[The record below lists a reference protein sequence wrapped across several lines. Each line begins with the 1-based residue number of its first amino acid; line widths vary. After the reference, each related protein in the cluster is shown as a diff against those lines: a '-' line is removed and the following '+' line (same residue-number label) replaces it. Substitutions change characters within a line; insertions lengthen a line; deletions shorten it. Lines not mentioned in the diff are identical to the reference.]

1 MKHKIMVIF
10 TAVMLLFIVS
20 SCSQKK
26 GNSALSSPASPKNVI
41 MIIGDGMGPEQ
52 VGLLLTYARQAPHS
66 VLGDKTTCFDK
77 IMEKDGSLGI
87 SLTYAHNV
95 LVTDSAASGSQ
106 LATGHSSGSEMI
118 GLDYNGD
125 PVPTVLERAIQAGK
139 STGLVTD
146 TRVTDATPAA
156 FAAHQPHR
164 KMGDAI
170 ALDMLSLGPDV
181 LLGGGLGNWIPREA
195 NDKNSRV
202 RRELEE
208 ITQGS
213 VAIKSKRRDSQ
224 NLLARARENGYG
236 LVFNR
241 SQLAAASGKVIGLFA
256 ASAMPNAI
264 AVSNCLN
271 DPDRSVPTLEEMSL
285 KAIDILSQ
293 NDQGFFLMIEA
304 GQIDWAAHSNDAGLM
319 LHEMIRLNETV
330 NAVLDWAKNREDTLI
345 ILTADHTTGGFGF
358 SYTAKD
364 LPRASQLPGMMFK
377 DKDYK
382 PGYNYGDPHVLD
394 KLYSQKLSYG
404 DIFDKFYQLSKEE
417 QTPKNLAMLVNQYTA
432 FPITIAQ
439 AQRILETE
447 DNPIYLPDNRK
458 LNAKRVPKLDNKD
471 EFYPSQKFS
480 NIHALLALAV
490 AGDQFAVWNTGT
502 HTNTPVLVF
511 TKGSVRAR
519 KPFAGVIH
527 HTQLGQYAID
537 AVRGK

>member
-1 MKHKIMVIF
+1 MKHKIILIFSVVIF
-10 TAVMLLFIVS
+10 FSMVS

-26 GNSALSSPASPKNVI
+26 ANPDLSSPANPRNVI

-52 VGLLLTYARQAPHS
+52 VGFLLTYARQAPHS

-87 SLTYAHNV
+87 SLTYAHDV

-106 LATGHSSGSEMI
+106 LATGHASGSEMI

-125 PVPTVLERAIQAGK
+125 PVPNVLEYAIRLGK
-139 STGLVTD
+139 SIGLVTD
-146 TRVTDATPAA
+146 TFVTHATPAA

-170 ALDMLSLGPDV
+170 ALDMLTLGPDV
-181 LLGGGLGNWIPREA
+181 ILGGGLGNWIPREA
-195 NDKNSRV
+195 NTKNSGV
-202 RRELEE
+202 RRELEV

-213 VAIKSKRRDSQ
+213 VAIRSKRKDSQ
-224 NLLARARENGYG
+224 NLLAMAREKGYG

-264 AVSNCLN
+264 AVSNSLN

-319 LHEMIRLNETV
+319 LHEMIRLNDTV
-330 NAVLDWAKNREDTLI
+330 NAVLDWAKNRQDTLI
-345 ILTADHTTGGFGF
+345 VLTADHTTGGFGF
-358 SYTAKD
+358 SYTARD
-364 LPRASQLPGMMFK
+364 LPRAKSLPGIMFK
-377 DKDYK
+377 DRDYK
-382 PGYNYGDPHVLD
+382 PGYNFGDPGVLD
-394 KLYSQKLSYG
+394 KIYSQKLSYG

-417 QTPKNLAMLVNQYTA
+417 QTPENLAMLVNQYTA
-432 FPITIAQ
+432 FPITMAQ
-439 AQRILETE
+439 AERILETE
-447 DNPIYLPDNRK
+447 DNPLYLADNRK
-458 LNAKRVPKLDNKD
+458 FNAKRVPKLDNKD

-490 AGDQFAVWNTGT
+490 AGDQFVVWNTGT

-511 TKGSVRAR
+511 TKGSARAR
-519 KPFAGVIH
+519 RPFAGVIH
-527 HTQLGQYAID
+527 HTQLGQYTID
-537 AVRGK
+537 AVLER

>member
-1 MKHKIMVIF
+1 MRHKVIVIF
-10 TAVMLLFIVS
+10 TAFFLFSLVP
-20 SCSQKK
+20 SCSQKQ
-26 GNSALSSPASPKNVI
+26 GNSALSSQVHPKNVI

-66 VLGDKTTCFDK
+66 VLGDKTTCFDR

-87 SLTYAHNV
+87 SLTYAHDV

-106 LATGHSSGSEMI
+106 LATGQPSGSEMI

-125 PVPTVLERAIQAGK
+125 PVPTVLEKAILAGK

-146 TRVTDATPAA
+146 TRLTDATPAA

-170 ALDMLSLGPDV
+170 ALDMLTLGPDV

-195 NDKNSRV
+195 NVKNSGV

-213 VAIKSKRRDSQ
+213 VAIKSKRKDDK
-224 NLLARARENGYG
+224 NLLAMARENGYG
-236 LVFNR
+236 LDFNR
-241 SQLAAASGKVIGLFA
+241 SQLAGVSGKVIGLFA

-264 AVSNCLN
+264 AVSNSLN
-271 DPDRSVPTLEEMSL
+271 DPARSVPTLEEMSL

-293 NDQGFFLMIEA
+293 NDQGFFLMIES
-304 GQIDWAAHSNDAGLM
+304 GQIDWASHSNDTGLV

-330 NAVLDWAKNREDTLI
+330 NAVLDWAKNRKDTLI
-345 ILTADHTTGGFGF
+345 IFTADHTTGGFGF
-358 SYTAKD
+358 SYTAKN

-377 DKDYK
+377 NRDYK

-394 KLYSQKLSYG
+394 KIYNQKLSYG

-417 QTPKNLAMLVNQYTA
+417 QTPKNLAILVNQYTA
-432 FPITIAQ
+432 FPITIVQ
-439 AQRILETE
+439 AERILETE
-447 DNPIYLPDNRK
+447 DNPIYIADNRK
-458 LNAKRVPKLDNKD
+458 FNAKRVPKLDNKD

-490 AGDQFAVWNTGT
+490 AGDQFVVWNTGT

-511 TKGSVRAR
+511 TKGSARAR
-519 KPFAGVIH
+519 QPFAGVIH
-527 HTQLGQYAID
+527 HTQLGQYTID
-537 AVRGK
+537 AVLER

>member
-1 MKHKIMVIF
+1 MVIF